1 MSPERRQS
9 HNIREK
15 GGYIMAYDG
24 TIPAGGPGN
33 FQTPNLAHEGE
44 GVRVDFITV
53 DYINDMSGEVTHSTA
68 SANTAGLKL
77 AIEAIQNQGV
87 NVLGTGALGNSNT
100 EQTFMVRADSLDT
113 ISDTTT
119 VAAIQTAI
127 RGLDA
132 LTPDKVTADIS
143 SATAADRDMSD
154 TQVA

>member
-1 MSPERRQS
+1 
-9 HNIREK
+9 
-15 GGYIMAYDG
+15 MAYDG

-33 FQTPNLAHEGE
+33 FVSPNLAIEHE

-53 DYINDMSGEVTHSTA
+53 DFISDVSGEVTHSTA

>member
-1 MSPERRQS
+1 
-9 HNIREK
+9 
-15 GGYIMAYDG
+15 MAYDG
-24 TIPAGGPGN
+24 TLPAGGPGN

-87 NVLGTGALGNSNT
+87 NVLGMGALGNSDT
-100 EQTFMVRADSLDT
+100 EQTYMVRADALDT

-119 VAAIQTAI
+119 VAAIQAAI
-127 RGLDA
+127 RGLNA
-132 LTPDKVTADIS
+132 LTPDKVTANIS
-143 SATAADRDMSD
+143 AATAADRDLSD

>member
-1 MSPERRQS
+1 
-9 HNIREK
+9 
-15 GGYIMAYDG
+15 MAYDSS
-24 TIPAGGPGN
+24 IPAGGPGN
-33 FQTPNLAHEGE
+33 FVSPNLAIEHE

-53 DYINDMSGEVTHSTA
+53 DFISDVSGEVTHSTA

-77 AIEAIQNQGV
+77 AMEAIQNQGV
-87 NVLGTGALGNSNT
+87 NILGAGALGNSNT
-100 EQTFMVRADSLDT
+100 EQTYMVRADSLDT

-119 VAAIQTAI
+119 VAAIQAAI